1 MDIFKDRIDPL
12 ILSSGKDASEIEK
25 AIGLTRGTIS
35 KWRNTNLKSYLSYI
49 EKIADYF
56 GVSIAYIFGE
66 TDEKSPSPDEDRLSA
81 FDAQIIDFVHHLS
94 PEKLRGIL
102 LALDAPKEL
111 LDALDR
117 EARQE

>member
-66 TDEKSPSPDEDRLSA
+66 TDEKSPSPDEDRLSVEEYEILKMFRGLDDTA
-81 FDAQIIDFVHHLS
+81 RKVLITQIRALSASSDFADDS
-94 PEKLRGIL
+94 SKS
-102 LALDAPKEL
+102 K
-111 LDALDR
+111 
-117 EARQE
+117 